1 MHHVLADPELLCGL
15 TVSQFVTIGAPQD
28 GSSRL
33 IEALR
38 RVVDKANG
46 LFKLLNLL
54 IVTECL
60 TMNRLLPI
68 VDGSFRPAQ
77 PVKTTVTH
85 NRIEIG
91 RAWITHIV
99 LPTLPHGL
107 EHLAH
112 NITRFLH
119 VQKSTGVEE
128 ETVCRSCLHTT
139 DAFCRYRCCLSFGT

>member
-1 MHHVLADPELLCGL
+1 MLVHHVLADSELLCGL
-15 TVSQFVTIGAPQD
+15 TVSQFVIIGAPQD

-38 RVVDKANG
+38 RLMDKAHA

-54 IVTECL
+54 IVTECF

-85 NRIEIG
+85 NGI
-91 RAWITHIV
+91 
-99 LPTLPHGL
+99 
-107 EHLAH
+107 
-112 NITRFLH
+112 
-119 VQKSTGVEE
+119 
-128 ETVCRSCLHTT
+128 
-139 DAFCRYRCCLSFGT
+139 